1 MSEKAHLDA
10 VVALLTTANAS
21 PMTLQQIKD
30 AATLPASYTEV
41 QVMQRFGSG
50 PRRSGAPSQTTQ
62 WRILTRAVA
71 KQYANAQQMRTRA
84 SALHEAALTVA
95 GETFFIERA
104 VSDDPIGEDGPDY
117 WSGVS
122 EFAY

>member
-10 VVALLTTANAS
+10 VIALLTTAGAS

-30 AATLPASYTEV
+30 ATTVPTSYTEV

-50 PRRSGAPSQTTQ
+50 PRRSGAPSESTQ

-71 KQYANAQQMRTRA
+71 ERYANAQEMRNRA
-84 SALHEAALTVA
+84 AALHEATLSVG

-104 VSDDPIGEDGPDY
+104 VSDDPIAEDGGWY
-117 WSGVS
+117 SGVS

>member
-10 VVALLTTANAS
+10 VVALLTAANAV

-30 AATLPASYTEV
+30 AATLPTSYTEV
-41 QVMQRFGSG
+41 QVKQKYGAG
-50 PRRSGAPSQTTQ
+50 PRRAGAPSEVTQ

-71 KQYANAQQMRTRA
+71 QRYANAQEMRQRA
-84 SALHEAALTVA
+84 GALHEAAFTVD
-95 GETFFIERA
+95 GETYFVERSA
-104 VSDDPIGEDGPDY
+104 TDDPIGEDDGW
-117 WSGVS
+117 WSGTS